1 MGSAEAKPSL
11 NSANAPVTSQAGNIR
26 LLCLVDVRGW
36 AFDNIYQNVMPSLG
50 HGYDADAIYYLDY
63 KEPGDLL
70 HEILYV
76 RRPDLLH
83 IFLRASLAE
92 LTEKAAID
100 HCAQRSG
107 RPARTVLADVASLT
121 ITTCVYD
128 HSALDT
134 GSIAELAP
142 MFHLYDA
149 YATCSPILHDIYT
162 ANPAYPDPV
171 AMLPDGVNLSLY
183 SPASLERL
191 SESGRPFRIG
201 WVGNSQWGLL
211 EGEIDMKGVEGV
223 LMPGIEETRR
233 RGVDAV
239 AAIVDRSK
247 QWLPR
252 EEVARYYN
260 TLDAYV
266 CTSRHEGTPNP
277 VLEAM
282 ASGVPVVSTDVG
294 IVRHV
299 AGPLQRELII
309 ERSPLALATTLQHL
323 LTTPGLREAISR
335 ENLDSIRAHTW
346 DRRHSLW
353 LDFFH
358 LARQRNT
365 DARRV
370 HKLELLQ
377 QQLDRPQRGLKR
389 RIRTV
394 LRRYPFLAKLAS
406 RVSRSPVVVRAAR
419 SMQRL
424 VHTRGPDRP
433 R

>member
-1 MGSAEAKPSL
+1 MGSAGATPTVS
-11 NSANAPVTSQAGNIR
+11 SRNATATSQTGAIR

-50 HGYDADAIYYLDY
+50 QGYEADAVYYLDY
-63 KEPGDLL
+63 NEPGDLL

-83 IFLRASLAE
+83 VFLRASLRE
-92 LTEKAAID
+92 LAEKAAVD
-100 HCAQRSG
+100 HCAKRSG
-107 RPARTVLADVASLT
+107 HSPRTVLADLASLA

-128 HSALDT
+128 HSALDAR
-134 GSIAELAP
+134 GVAEFAP
-142 MFHLYDA
+142 MLHLYDA
-149 YATCSPILHDIYT
+149 YATCSPILHDVYT
-162 ANPAYPDPV
+162 GIPAYPDPV
-171 AMLPDGVNLSLY
+171 AVLPDGVNLSLY

-191 SESGRPFRIG
+191 SETGRPFRIG

-223 LMPGIEETRR
+223 LMPGIEELRR

-299 AGPLQRELII
+299 AGPLQREFII
-309 ERSPLALATTLQHL
+309 DRSPQALAVALQRL
-323 LTTPGLREAISR
+323 LTTPGLREAVSR
-335 ENLDSIRAHTW
+335 ENMESIKAHTW
-346 DRRHSLW
+346 EQRRDLW
-353 LDFFH
+353 LDFFR
-358 LARQRNT
+358 LALQRNT
-365 DARRV
+365 QVHRAR
-370 HKLELLQ
+370 KLDLLQ

-389 RIRTV
+389 RIRTT

-406 RVSRSPVVVRAAR
+406 RVSRSPVLMRAAR

-424 VHTRGPDRP
+424 GNVRGPDRP